1 MHSIMNTDITKLI
14 LLGIVTAACLGTIFI
29 SPTTTM
35 NNPNMRILASNTR
48 QFCKVPRE
56 AVQKC
61 SNNNKKKNHDNSDV
75 NCNQAE
81 QSLQKCQ
88 NVVNRA
94 FQHINLGG
102 CPHQIKAL
110 TLCEDEW
117 CNSHDVKSCQEEC
130 NGVREPLSVCIRQ
143 HVTSFFQ
150 RNGLNDD
157 GSLAG

>member
-1 MHSIMNTDITKLI
+1 MMNTDIAKLT
-14 LLGIVTAACLGTIFI
+14 LLVIVTAACLGTIFI

-35 NNPNMRILASNTR
+35 NNPNMRTLASNTR

-56 AVQKC
+56 TVQDC
-61 SNNNKKKNHDNSDV
+61 SNNNKKKNDENTGIDTDCSR
-75 NCNQAE
+75 AE

-88 NVVNRA
+88 SIVNHA
-94 FQHINLGG
+94 FQYINLGG
-102 CPHQIKAL
+102 CPYQIKAV

-117 CNSHDVKSCQEEC
+117 CNTEDIKSCQEEC
-130 NGVREPLSVCIRQ
+130 NGVIESLSVCIRQ

-157 GSLAG
+157 GSIAG